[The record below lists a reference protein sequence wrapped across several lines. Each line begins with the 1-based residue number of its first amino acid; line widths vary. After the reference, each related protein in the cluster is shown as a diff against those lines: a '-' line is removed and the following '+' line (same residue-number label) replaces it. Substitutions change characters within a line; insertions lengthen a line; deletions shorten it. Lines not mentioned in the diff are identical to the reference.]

1 MKKEYRVVFEIE
13 VFSES
18 PVEAVKEVQNWLRDE
33 NTGFMFYVQD
43 TETEE
48 KFTVDLDVNPP
59 ELSTLEHYTPL
70 IE

>member
-13 VFSES
+13 VFSEG

-48 KFTVDLDVNPP
+48 KFIVDLDANPP
-59 ELSTLEHYTPL
+59 ELSTLENYTPL

>member
-13 VFSES
+13 IFSED

-33 NTGFMFYVQD
+33 NNGFMFYVQD

-48 KFTVDLDVNPP
+48 KFIVDLDANPP
-59 ELSTLEHYTPL
+59 ELSTLENYTPL

>member
-13 VFSES
+13 IFSED

-48 KFTVDLDVNPP
+48 KFIVDLDANPP
-59 ELSTLEHYTPL
+59 ELSTLENYTPL